1 MSYIE
6 EVSALEILD
15 SRGNPTLEVEV
26 RLADGVAGLARVP
39 SGASTG
45 QHEAIEL
52 RDGDPRRYGGK
63 GVRTA
68 VASVVETIGPELI
81 GMEVIDQVAIDAK
94 LCELDGTE
102 NKSHLGANAVLGV
115 SLACADAAAQSADL
129 PLYRY
134 LGGAGA
140 QVLPVPMLNVL
151 NGGAHA
157 QTSVDFQE
165 FMFFPLGL
173 PTFAEGLRAGVE
185 CFHAL
190 RTVLRERGLD
200 TGQGDEGGFAPSLRH
215 NEEAVEVLLA
225 AVERAGYRPGEDVAL
240 ALDPAS
246 SELYRQGRYVLKGE
260 GRTLDAAGMVDTWVR
275 WCDAYPIV
283 SIEDGMAED
292 DWEGWKL
299 LTERLGSHVQL
310 VGDDIFVT
318 NTARLQQ
325 GIDRAV
331 ANAILIKVNQIGTL
345 SETLEAIRLATN
357 HRYATVISHRSGE
370 TEDTMIADLAVAVNA
385 GQIKAGAP
393 SRSERVAKYNRLLR
407 IEREL
412 GSSGRYAGRAALR
425 RLTSRGPEP
434 APATA

>member
-6 EVSALEILD
+6 AVSALEILD

-68 VASVVETIGPELI
+68 VANVAETIGPELI
-81 GMEVIDQVAIDAK
+81 GMEAIDQVAIDAK
-94 LCELDGTE
+94 LCQLDGTE

-115 SLACADAAAQSADL
+115 SLACADAAARSAEL

-134 LGGAGA
+134 LGGGGA

-173 PTFAEGLRAGVE
+173 PSFAEGLRAGAE

-246 SELYRQGRYVLKGE
+246 SELYQQGRYVLEGE

-299 LTERLGSHVQL
+299 LTERLGSRVQL

-325 GIDRAV
+325 GIDQAV

-345 SETLEAIRLATN
+345 SETMEAIRLATT

-412 GSSGRYAGRAALR
+412 GSSGRYAGREALR